1 MRYEFPANMTLEEVR
16 GVISR
21 HNERTGAKAF
31 IEADRGDHV
40 IFNYVVAFDGSF
52 PSPTTGTDLDRE
64 YAILRECRGLTFHKD
79 GRILTRKFAK
89 FFNVNEKPETQ
100 ASVIDWSQ
108 PHVVL
113 EKLDG
118 SMITPLWLGDP
129 EDINAEELRWCT
141 KMGMTDVAKPV
152 EEFVRNN
159 PHYAR
164 WAAMTV
170 YSGYT
175 PIFEWC
181 SRQQKIVVDY
191 PEDRLVLIAIR
202 DNATGLYLSY
212 DRMLAAEASQ
222 IEVVRALEGSVENI
236 EQFMAEAKDL
246 EGAEGYII
254 RFEDGHMVKVKGAW
268 YVQIHK
274 TKDILQHEKDVLR
287 LIFEDRIDD
296 AKGFMDAE
304 DRERVERYEKAL
316 AQAIDR
322 KANDLMVLANDLKG
336 WGEMT
341 KKEFVEKVRSINT
354 ADHEQGILFRLFD
367 AGINREVAAATI
379 RSIISKHISTGPRVE
394 SIRHLMG
401 GLDWNDYRDRNAA
414 VGDD

>member
-1 MRYEFPANMTLEEVR
+1 MRYQFPVDMTLEEVR
-16 GVISR
+16 ATIAR
-21 HNERTGAKAF
+21 HNERTGTKAF

-40 IFNYVVAFDGSF
+40 IFNYVVAFADSF

-64 YAILRECRGLTFHKD
+64 YSILRECRGLTFHKD

-100 ASVIDWSQ
+100 SNLLDWSQ

-118 SMITPLWLGDP
+118 SMITPLWLGDMD
-129 EDINAEELRWCT
+129 DINADELRWAT

-152 EEFVRNN
+152 EAFVANN

-164 WAAMTV
+164 WVVGLMA
-170 YSGYT
+170 SGFT

-181 SRQQKIVVDY
+181 SRQQKIVIDY
-191 PEDRLVLIAIR
+191 PEDQLVLIAIR
-202 DNATGLYLSY
+202 NNSTGLYSSHPE
-212 DRMLAAEASQ
+212 MLKAEQSGIA
-222 IEVVRALEGSVENI
+222 VVRALEGNAENI

-254 RFEDGHMVKVKGAW
+254 RFDDGHMAKVKGAW

-274 TKDILQHEKDVLR
+274 TKDILQHEKDVLQ

-316 AQAIDR
+316 ALTIEQ
-322 KANDLMVLANDLKG
+322 KAAELTAVAASLTTEG
-336 WGEMT
+336 MT
-341 KKEFVEKVRSINT
+341 KKEFVERVRLLT
-354 ADHEQGILFRLFD
+354 LQDQEQSILFRVFD
-367 AGINREVAAATI
+367 GGSAADTI
-379 RSIISKHISTGPRVE
+379 RSIIAKHISTGPRVE
-394 SIRHLMG
+394 SIRHLML
-401 GLDWNDYRDRNAA
+401 GLNWNDYRDRNAV

>member
-16 GVISR
+16 GVIAR
-21 HNERTGAKAF
+21 HNERTGSNAF
-31 IEADRGDHV
+31 IEANRGDHV
-40 IFNYVVAFDGSF
+40 IFNYVVSFDGAF
-52 PSPTTGTDLDRE
+52 PAPTTGNVELDRE
-64 YAILRECRGLTFHKD
+64 FAILRECRGLTFHAD

-100 ASVIDWSQ
+100 SGLIDWNQ

-118 SMITPLWLGDP
+118 SMITPLWLGDMD
-129 EDINAEELRWCT
+129 DINAEKLRWCT

-152 EEFVRNN
+152 EEFVRQN

-164 WAAMTV
+164 WAVGCVA
-170 YSGYT
+170 SGYT

-191 PEDRLVLIAIR
+191 PEDQLVLIAIR
-202 DNATGLYLSY
+202 NNATGLFLSHPE
-212 DRMLAAEASQ
+212 MLKAEASG
-222 IEVVRALEGSVENI
+222 IAVVRALEGSVENI

-254 RFEDGHMVKVKGAW
+254 RFDDGHMVKVKGAW

-274 TKDILQHEKDVLR
+274 TKEVLQFEKDVLQ
-287 LIFEDRIDD
+287 LIFGDKLDD
-296 AKGFMDAE
+296 AKAFMDEA
-304 DRERVERYEKAL
+304 DRDRVERYNTDLFANIEAKAL
-316 AQAIDR
+316 E
-322 KANDLMVLANDLKG
+322 LTTLAATLTTEG
-336 WGEMT
+336 MT
-341 KKEFVEKVRSINT
+341 KKEFVERVRSLT
-354 ADHEQGILFRLFD
+354 TLQDQEQGILFRIFD
-367 AGINREVAAATI
+367 GGSAADTI
-379 RSIISKHISTGPRVE
+379 RSIIAKHISTGPRVE
-394 SIRHLMG
+394 SVRHLML
-401 GLDWNDYRDRNAA
+401 GLNWMDYRDSNSA

>member
-1 MRYEFPANMTLEEVR
+1 MRYQFPVDMTLDEVR
-16 GVISR
+16 ATIAR
-21 HNERTGAKAF
+21 HNERTGTKAF

-40 IFNYVVAFDGSF
+40 IFNYVVAFADSF

-64 YAILRECRGLTFHKD
+64 YSILRECRGLTFHKD

-100 ASVIDWSQ
+100 SNLIDWSQ

-118 SMITPLWLGDP
+118 SMITPLWLGDMA
-129 EDINAEELRWCT
+129 DISADELRWAT

-152 EEFVRNN
+152 EEFVRQN

-164 WAAMTV
+164 WVVGAMA
-170 YSGYT
+170 SGFT

-181 SRQQKIVVDY
+181 SRQQKIVIDY
-191 PEDRLVLIAIR
+191 PEDQLVLIAIR
-202 DNATGLYLSY
+202 NNSTGLYSSHPE
-212 DRMLAAEASQ
+212 MLKAEASG
-222 IEVVRALEGSVENI
+222 IKVVRALEGNAENI

-254 RFEDGHMVKVKGAW
+254 RFDDGHMVKVKGAW

-274 TKDILQHEKDVLR
+274 TKDILQHEKDVLQ

-304 DRERVERYEKAL
+304 DRERVERYEKDL
-316 AQAIDR
+316 ATNIET
-322 KANDLMVLANDLKG
+322 KGVELTTLAASLTVEG
-336 WGEMT
+336 MT
-341 KKEFVEKVRSINT
+341 KKEFVERVRSLT
-354 ADHEQGILFRLFD
+354 LQDQEQGILFRVFD
-367 AGINREVAAATI
+367 GGSAADTI
-379 RSIISKHISTGPRVE
+379 RSIIAKHISTGPRVE
-394 SIRHLMG
+394 SIRHLML
-401 GLDWNDYRDRNAA
+401 GLNWNDYRDRNAV

>member
-1 MRYEFPANMTLEEVR
+1 MRYQFPVDITLDEVR
-16 GVISR
+16 ATIAR
-21 HNERTGAKAF
+21 HNERTGTKAF

-40 IFNYVVAFDGSF
+40 IFNYVVAFADSF

-64 YAILRECRGLTFHKD
+64 YSILRECRGLTFHKD

-100 ASVIDWSQ
+100 TNLIDWSQ

-118 SMITPLWLGDP
+118 SMITPLWLGDMD
-129 EDINAEELRWCT
+129 DINADELRWAT

-152 EEFVRNN
+152 EEFVRQN

-164 WAAMTV
+164 WVVGAMA
-170 YSGYT
+170 SGFT

-181 SRQQKIVVDY
+181 SRQQKIVIDY
-191 PEDRLVLIAIR
+191 PEDQLVLIAIR
-202 DNATGLYLSY
+202 NNSTGLYSSHPE
-212 DRMLAAEASQ
+212 MLKAEASG
-222 IEVVRALEGSVENI
+222 IKVVRSLEGNAENI

-254 RFEDGHMVKVKGAW
+254 RFDDGHMVKVKGAW

-274 TKDILQHEKDVLR
+274 TKDILQHEKDVLQ

-304 DRERVERYEKAL
+304 DRERVERYEKDL
-316 AQAIDR
+316 ATNIEA
-322 KANDLMVLANDLKG
+322 KGVELTTLAASLTAEG
-336 WGEMT
+336 MT
-341 KKEFVEKVRSINT
+341 KKEFVGRVRSLT
-354 ADHEQGILFRLFD
+354 LQDQEQGILFRVFD
-367 AGINREVAAATI
+367 GGSAADTI
-379 RSIISKHISTGPRVE
+379 RSIIAKHISTGPRVE
-394 SIRHLMG
+394 SIRHLML
-401 GLDWNDYRDRNAA
+401 GLNWNDYRDRNAV

>member
-1 MRYEFPANMTLEEVR
+1 MRYQFPVDMSLEEVR
-16 GVISR
+16 ATIAR
-21 HNERTGAKAF
+21 HNERTGTKAF

-40 IFNYVVAFDGSF
+40 IFNYVVAFADSF

-64 YAILRECRGLTFHKD
+64 YSILRECRGLTFHKD

-100 ASVIDWSQ
+100 SNLIDWSQ

-118 SMITPLWLGDP
+118 SMITPLWLGDMD
-129 EDINAEELRWCT
+129 DINADELRWAT

-152 EEFVRNN
+152 EAFVANN

-164 WAAMTV
+164 WVVGLMA
-170 YSGYT
+170 SGFT

-181 SRQQKIVVDY
+181 SRQQKIVIDY
-191 PEDRLVLIAIR
+191 PEDQLVLIAIR
-202 DNATGLYLSY
+202 NNSTGLYSSHPE
-212 DRMLAAEASQ
+212 MLKAEQSGIA
-222 IEVVRALEGSVENI
+222 VVRALEGNAENI

-254 RFEDGHMVKVKGAW
+254 RFDDGHMAKVKGAW

-274 TKDILQHEKDVLR
+274 TKDILQHEKDVLQ

-316 AQAIDR
+316 ALTIEQ
-322 KANDLMVLANDLKG
+322 KAAELTAVAASLTTEG
-336 WGEMT
+336 MT
-341 KKEFVEKVRSINT
+341 KKEFVERVRLLT
-354 ADHEQGILFRLFD
+354 LQDQEQSILFRVFD
-367 AGINREVAAATI
+367 GGSAADTI
-379 RSIISKHISTGPRVE
+379 RSIIAKHISTGPRVE
-394 SIRHLMG
+394 SIRHLML
-401 GLDWNDYRDRNAA
+401 GLNWNDYRDRNAV